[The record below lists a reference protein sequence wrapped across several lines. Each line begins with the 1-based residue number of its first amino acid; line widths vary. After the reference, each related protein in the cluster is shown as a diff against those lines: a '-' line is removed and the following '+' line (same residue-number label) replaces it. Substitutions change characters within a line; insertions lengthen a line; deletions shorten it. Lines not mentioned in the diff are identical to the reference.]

1 MKHLSTILFCILLLL
16 SGSCSKWTETEALEQ
31 PVIRPQA
38 QDPEL
43 WARYTALL
51 REYKASEHFIVYAR
65 LENSPKVATSE
76 KDFMR
81 CLPDSLDFVSL
92 TNADNFSQYDAEDLP
107 IMKEKGTKVLYQI
120 DYASRSA
127 TDLTDNEKLSAYLD
141 RVTEFV
147 RLNGLDGWSFT
158 GIPDYASGTH
168 AAAASL
174 IVSRLS
180 AAKAEGQYIVFEG
193 NPIFLMDLEETL
205 ASSVDYVVLDSDR
218 TYNITELKMQVANAL
233 DYAGI
238 PEERLLIAAAA
249 GSPFTDA
256 DGTEYAAVAG
266 MTEQV
271 AALGPLAGL
280 AVYNVGAD
288 YYGLDRNYS
297 ALRRSIQVLNPSI

>member
-1 MKHLSTILFCILLLL
+1 MTSRDFGYEFVRNEFLLVLIGITIAVILNLFHDYR
-16 SGSCSKWTETEALEQ
+16 SQ
-31 PVIRPQA
+31 
-38 QDPEL
+38 
-43 WARYTALL
+43 
-51 REYKASEHFIVYAR
+51 REYLIH
-65 LENSPKVATSE
+65 N
-76 KDFMR
+76 M
-81 CLPDSLDFVSL
+81 
-92 TNADNFSQYDAEDLP
+92 
-107 IMKEKGTKVLYQI
+107 
-120 DYASRSA
+120 
-127 TDLTDNEKLSAYLD
+127 
-141 RVTEFV
+141 RVTEE
-147 RLNGLDGWSFT
+147 RLRAILLELASYLASEEMQRNVWDDIKSLEADLQGYIGDAYEYQDNTFQSHPGYYIDYFEMRMKQLST
-158 GIPDYASGTH
+158 LHNLHYEAKRIRMIPAQAQIIADYIRYFSDYVVEHHSPEEQIGK
-168 AAAASL
+168 L
-174 IVSRLS
+174 EQIFIDMKDEPLPESR
-180 AAKAEGQYIVFEG
+180 EEFE
-193 NPIFLMDLEETL
+193 NRAVLYHILMDLEETL

-249 GSPFTDA
+249 GSPFMDA